1 MWIGLSKLV
10 QTNNFL
16 FLFLKPAKPADF
28 EDVKASFVKRIEDL
42 FEDISTKYAELQ
54 TWVSLESELFSR
66 VFLNPAPLDP
76 HGMRL
81 NFYSPQ
87 KSVAFRV
94 FHLILSK
101 TQVYYVIKPLD

>member
-42 FEDISTKYAELQ
+42 FEDISTKFAELQ
-54 TWVSLESELFSR
+54 T
-66 VFLNPAPLDP
+66 
-76 HGMRL
+76 
-81 NFYSPQ
+81 
-87 KSVAFRV
+87 
-94 FHLILSK
+94 
-101 TQVYYVIKPLD
+101 